1 MRRWSGLAS
10 TLLLGIACTAA
21 PAAQSAPSVAASAL
35 PSPTTTPLVV
45 PAEIVA
51 SGRLRM
57 ALVGTEVGLSAKNAT
72 TGEITGVNVDI
83 GRELARRFGVT
94 FVAVDVASYPAMAA
108 AIKAGTADMAI
119 VSPLPEREAD
129 FDFTPGVVELDLTY
143 LVPSGATVK
152 SAADADRTGVR
163 IVVRR
168 GTTVDAALSLGVK
181 QAQIVRVDGS
191 LDDALALMRSGSG
204 DILAGARPNLL
215 PLLAKLPGSVILA
228 DRFGVTPFALAI
240 PKGKA
245 DLLRAAN
252 QFARELKASDFVKQ
266 AITRGGAQGVQPT
279 PP

>member
-1 MRRWSGLAS
+1 MRRWSVLAS
-10 TLLLGIACTAA
+10 ALLLGIACTAP
-21 PAAQSAPSVAASAL
+21 PAAQPAPSTAAPAL
-35 PSPTTTPLVV
+35 ASPTATPLVA

-51 SGRLRM
+51 SGRLRV
-57 ALVGTEVGLSAKNAT
+57 AIVGTELGLSAKNAT
-72 TGEITGVNVDI
+72 TGELTGVNVEI

-94 FVAVDVASYPAMAA
+94 FVAVDVTSYPAMAA
-108 AIKAGTADMAI
+108 AVKAGSADMGI

-129 FDFTPGVVELDLTY
+129 FDFTPGVVEIDLTY

-163 IVVRR
+163 IVVRK
-168 GTTVDAALSLGVK
+168 GTSVDAALSQSVK
-181 QAQIVRVDGS
+181 LAQIVRAEGT
-191 LDDALALMRSGSG
+191 LDDAFTAMRAGSG

-215 PLLAKLPGSVILA
+215 PLIGKLPGSTIVA

-240 PKGKA
+240 PKSKA

-252 QFARELKASDFVKQ
+252 QFAREVKASDFVKQ
-266 AITRGGAQGVQPT
+266 AIARAGAQGVQPT